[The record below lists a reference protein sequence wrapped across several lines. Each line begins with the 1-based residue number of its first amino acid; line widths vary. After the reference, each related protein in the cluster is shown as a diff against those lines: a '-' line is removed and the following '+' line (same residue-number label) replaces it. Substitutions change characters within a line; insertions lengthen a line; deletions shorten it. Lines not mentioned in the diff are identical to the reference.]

1 MKMKRKERYEFFKEN
16 GLPSWV
22 VKDEKDIRFEKCL
35 ASVISMFAF
44 FAAYAIDDKFTSAV
58 LISMM
63 LIVHF
68 IGIWR

>member
-1 MKMKRKERYEFFKEN
+1 MKMKRKERYEFFKEH

-44 FAAYAIDDKFTSAV
+44 FAAYAINDKFTSGV

-63 LIVHF
+63 LLVHF

>member
-1 MKMKRKERYEFFKEN
+1 MKMKRKERYEFFKEH

-22 VKDEKDIRFEKCL
+22 VKDEKDIKFEKCL
-35 ASVISMFAF
+35 ASIISMVAF
-44 FAAYAIDDKFTSAV
+44 FAAYVIDDKFTSAG
-58 LISMM
+58 LIGMM